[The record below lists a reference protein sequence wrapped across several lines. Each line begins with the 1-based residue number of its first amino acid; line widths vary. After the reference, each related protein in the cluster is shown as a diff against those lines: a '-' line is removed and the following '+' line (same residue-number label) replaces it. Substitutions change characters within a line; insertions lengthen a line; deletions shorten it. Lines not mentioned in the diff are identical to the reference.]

1 MPKNQILLNDFSGGL
16 NDYQV
21 PRDLQFN
28 ELQSC
33 SNFTFQ
39 QGKTLRTRGSF
50 IAHSDTPAQAATIV
64 GGYGFTSFESDYS
77 PVSYEAVNTDLS
89 TNLVFTNDT
98 GEGINSATS
107 AGVFFGVF
115 LEGGHA
121 VHSVHTNSGLL
132 DSIDTNIEPGMQIK
146 ISGTAKNNGIYTVL
160 GVGDSVNTEDDVA
173 VNAIEIDS
181 SLNSFANETIA
192 ANNTTGGTKS
202 IITHSLGENVFVI
215 SDVANGQLD
224 VYTKSNDAFAAN
236 SIQTRTYSNFV
247 ISPNSIV
254 PEYMFYTVDNVLRV
268 STGEKSPFQRPKWYG
283 YVERDHFKGVQHSST
298 DIVGSATVFK
308 GWYDDINKLNIPV
321 SARTD
326 TSNTYPT
333 AANISSTS
341 FSARGGFSIDYD
353 STNTNDNSLWDS
365 ETWKIGLSFVY
376 DGNQES
382 LLFIPTSNNTF
393 TSVLGN
399 DLRLRVMASIST
411 SNLGYGARVTGG
423 RMYYKS
429 SDSDTDDWILLCNID
444 LTHGVSPTLE
454 GDKTGWTAASATTF
468 YSDVTLLSPN
478 TDSYKSI
485 NGYSPDIHSNSIG
498 RLGEGW
504 RTGLICNR
512 RAFIANVRTKN
523 EYDNNVTIHGDRI
536 MYSMPNKFDTFP
548 SFNYIDVVKGDAEH
562 YLRLESFADRLLAFK
577 HHSVQIINVSSPSD
591 DSWFLEEDIKNN
603 GVEHSASV
611 FRSNKGIIWAN
622 NEGCFLYNGSEILNL
637 TENKIDQNT
646 WSTFITT
653 SSCVGYD
660 AHSDMI
666 LVSRQSDTG
675 AANMGDC
682 YVFDFKTGAWSY
694 TSTLINVSSL
704 YTNFITDYNG
714 DLCVAVKNSSNIE
727 IKKFSYTTLESIGI
741 GKAVFRTKDI
751 DFDLPSIRKKIYS
764 VTVTYKSD
772 NAQTT
777 PIAYATNG
785 GTSYT
790 NLTGN
795 FIATGDTWKKLRATA
810 STPITCQSIAIQ
822 IKNASAVSGS
832 TRGIQIGDISL
843 EYRILNVANV
853 VSDT

>member
-28 ELQSC
+28 ELQAC
-33 SNFTFQ
+33 NNFTFQ

-50 IAHSDTPAQAATIV
+50 VAHGDAPAQAATII

-77 PVSYEAVNTDLS
+77 PSSYEAVNTSVS

-98 GEGINSATS
+98 GEGLNSSTV
-107 AGVFFGVF
+107 AGAYFGTF
-115 LEGGHA
+115 QESGHA
-121 VHSVHTNSGLL
+121 VYSVHSSSGLQ
-132 DSIDTNIEPGMQIK
+132 DTIDTSIEPGMQIK
-146 ISGTAKNNGIYTVL
+146 VSGTAKNNGIYTVL
-160 GVGDSVNTEDDVA
+160 GVGDSINTEDDTA

-181 SLNSFANETIA
+181 SLNTFASETVA
-192 ANNTTGGTKS
+192 ANSTTTGTKS
-202 IITHSLGENVFVI
+202 ILTHTLGENCLVV
-215 SDVANGQLD
+215 SDIATGNLD
-224 VYTKSNDAFAAN
+224 VYTKSSDAFIASAIRTKSTAA
-236 SIQTRTYSNFV
+236 SVDQSLSFTSEYSFYV
-247 ISPNSIV
+247 I
-254 PEYMFYTVDNVLRV
+254 DNALRV
-268 STGEKSPFQRPKWYG
+268 SDGTISPFMQPKWYG
-283 YVERDHFKGVQHSST
+283 YIERHHFKDVQYSST
-298 DIVGSATVFK
+298 DIVGSATTFK
-308 GWYDDINKLNIPV
+308 GWYQDINKLNIPI

-326 TSNTYPT
+326 TSDTYPST
-333 AANISSTS
+333 ANISSTS
-341 FSARGGFSIDYD
+341 FSNRGGFTINYD
-353 STNTNDNSLWDS
+353 STNANDNSLWDS

-382 LLFIPTSNNTF
+382 LLYVPTSNNTF
-393 TSVLGN
+393 TTVLGN
-399 DLRLRVMASIST
+399 DLRLRVMASISA

-423 RMYYKS
+423 RMYYKT
-429 SDSDTDDWILLCNID
+429 SDSETDDWILLCNID

-478 TDSYKSI
+478 IDSYKSI
-485 NGYSPDIHSNSIG
+485 NGYSSDIHSNSIG

-504 RTGLICNR
+504 KTGLICNR
-512 RAFIANVRTKN
+512 RAFVANVRTKN

-562 YLRLESFADRLLAFK
+562 YLKLESFADRLLAFK

-637 TENKIDQNT
+637 TENKIDQST
-646 WSTFITT
+646 WSSFVTT

-675 AANMGDC
+675 ASNMGDC

-694 TSTLINVSSL
+694 VSALINVSSL

-714 DLCVAVKNSSNIE
+714 DLCVAIKNSSNIE
-727 IKKFSYTTLESIGI
+727 IKKFSHTTIEDIST
-741 GKAVFRTKDI
+741 GKALIKTKDI
-751 DFDLPSIRKKIYS
+751 DFDLPSIKKKIYS

-772 NAQTT
+772 NAQTA
-777 PIAYATNG
+777 PISYSTNG
-785 GTSYT
+785 GTTYT

-795 FIATGDTWKKLRATA
+795 FIATGNTWKKLKATA
-810 STPITCQSIAIQ
+810 SSPITCQSVAIQ
-822 IKNASAVSGS
+822 IKNASASTGS
-832 TRGIQIGDISL
+832 TRGIQIGDISI
-843 EYRILNVANV
+843 EYRILSVANV
-853 VSDT
+853 TSDT